1 MTSIDT
7 ESLIAVLK
15 KINAYLRATP
25 STRKERFIEGFIFY
39 ENELDDFRETP
50 ELVIARDTL
59 HGWLRAAQRL
69 ETAKKSTF
77 HPHAVLVKLHTP
89 HLVDYYDQISV
100 PGAEG
105 AIESGN
111 SVYLITEK
119 PFAGFFKVG
128 VVTKGTLH
136 ERLHD
141 LQTGNARHLV
151 IVNYIRCKS
160 AKDAK
165 FIETFLHRAFAKNR
179 AVGEWFACDTER
191 DLNYVRAAFHLF
203 SPDRDGFTAVLSKV
217 YASDKLLPSED
228 KSTSEDKTSNNK

>member
-1 MTSIDT
+1 MNSIDT
-7 ESLIAVLK
+7 DCLIDVLK

-39 ENELDDFRETP
+39 ENELDDFSETP
-50 ELVIARDTL
+50 ELVITRDTL

-69 ETAKKSTF
+69 ETAKKSKF
-77 HPHAVLVKLHTP
+77 RPHAVLVKLHTL

-119 PFAGFFKVG
+119 PFAGFFKIG

-151 IVNYIRCKS
+151 IVDYIRCKN
-160 AKDAK
+160 AKNAK
-165 FIETFLHRAFAKNR
+165 FLETFLHRAFAKSR

-191 DLNYVRAAFHLF
+191 DLNYVRASFHLF
-203 SPDRDGFTAVLSKV
+203 SSDRDGFTAALSKV
-217 YASDKLLPSED
+217 YVSDKLLPSED
-228 KSTSEDKTSNNK
+228 MTSNNE